1 IKYKTPQPVGEVYF
15 TETFDS
21 GRLAGWVLSKAKKDD
36 TDAEISIYDVMNPDD
51 TFEVLIDQIVVNK
64 GSLLEDVVPPI
75 NPPKEIEDPSDKKP
89 DDWDERA
96 KIPDASAV
104 KPED

>member
-1 IKYKTPQPVGEVYF
+1 MM
-15 TETFDS
+15 
-21 GRLAGWVLSKAKKDD
+21 
-36 TDAEISIYDVMNPDD
+36 SIMYLNWSLVMNPDD

-64 GSLLEDVVPPI
+64 GSLLEDVVPAV
-75 NPPKEIEDPSDKKP
+75 NPPKEIEDPNDEKP

-104 KPED
+104 KPEDW

>member
-1 IKYKTPQPVGEVYF
+1 MKKVEKLKLKKYLSSSYFLFIRLYINVIAIIIMKRRKPIHTNTPIILQSHANVGNNDIIPAPIKPT
-15 TETFDS
+15 
-21 GRLAGWVLSKAKKDD
+21 
-36 TDAEISIYDVMNPDD
+36 
-51 TFEVLIDQIVVNK
+51 
-64 GSLLEDVVPPI
+64 PI

-104 KPED
+104 KPEDW